1 MKRTIV
7 SIVVGAM
14 LKEDFF
20 NPIGFVSNPLLPK
33 PIKKIVKTGETFSY
47 RKCIIEGNGH
57 VHQYKCEY

>member
-7 SIVVGAM
+7 SIVIGAI
-14 LKEDFF
+14 LKEDCF
-20 NPIGFVSNPLLPK
+20 NQTGFASYPILPK
-33 PIKKIVKTGETFSY
+33 VIKKIIKTGETFSY

>member
-1 MKRTIV
+1 MKRTFI
-7 SIVVGAM
+7 SIAVRAM

-20 NPIGFVSNPLLPK
+20 NPLRFISYPLLPK
-33 PIKKIVKTGETFSY
+33 RIKKIVKTGETFSY